1 MSQSEKYREVY
12 ELYQLCST
20 GKDLKEFC
28 IDAGVNYNKF
38 IEWQRK
44 QLWNEKL
51 GRMEEK
57 PSPVMSPV
65 TLTDVPTHL
74 TENVKLVLSTSTVVR
89 YVNLRLQDGTS
100 VVLRNTTYEKMFHVF
115 QKLIGWLC

>member
-1 MSQSEKYREVY
+1 MTGIALKYSFVTNQNFLLCHNLKEVY

-44 QLWNEKL
+44 QHWNAKL
-51 GRMEEK
+51 GRMEEVQL
-57 PSPVMSPV
+57 PVMSAV
-65 TLTDVPTHL
+65 SLT
-74 TENVKLVLSTSTVVR
+74 
-89 YVNLRLQDGTS
+89 
-100 VVLRNTTYEKMFHVF
+100 HV
-115 QKLIGWLC
+115 

>member
-1 MSQSEKYREVY
+1 MSQSEKYQKVY

-44 QLWNEKL
+44 QHWNEKL
-51 GRMEEK
+51 GRMEEIQL
-57 PSPVMSPV
+57 PAMSSV
-65 TLTDVPTHL
+65 TLTDVLERMFAETK
-74 TENVKLVLSTSTVVR
+74 NVQRVSPVIRCASLELE
-89 YVNLRLQDGTS
+89 DGTS
-100 VVLRNTTYEKMFHVF
+100 VVVRNTTYEKMIQVF
-115 QKLIGWLC
+115 QKLIG

>member
-20 GKDLKEFC
+20 GKNLKEFC

-44 QLWNEKL
+44 QQWNEKL
-51 GRMEEK
+51 GRIEEVA
-57 PSPVMSPV
+57 PPVMSAV
-65 TLTDVPTHL
+65 TLTDVPERIFADAKNIHPVPSAIRTASL
-74 TENVKLVLSTSTVVR
+74 Q
-89 YVNLRLQDGTS
+89 LQDGTS
-100 VVLRNTTYEKMFHVF
+100 VIVHNTTYDKMLQVF
-115 QKLIGWLC
+115 QKIIG